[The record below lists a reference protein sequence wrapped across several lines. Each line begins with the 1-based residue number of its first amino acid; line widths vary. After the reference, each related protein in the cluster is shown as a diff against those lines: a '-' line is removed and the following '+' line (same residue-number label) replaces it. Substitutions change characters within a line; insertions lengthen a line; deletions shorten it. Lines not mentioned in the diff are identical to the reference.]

1 MRINRFIAGCIN
13 ISRRGADSLIKNGE
27 VKLNGKVIKD
37 FADIDEE
44 KDIVEI
50 NGERLRLHRVKH
62 YFAFYK
68 PPFVLSATKD
78 ESGKA
83 VVCDYFRDVDEKLIC
98 IGRLDYLSEGL
109 LLVTNDG
116 DFANMVMH
124 PRFKIRKTYLIKTKN
139 RLFEE
144 EIRKMSRGVRL
155 EDGFFKP
162 LNIKLTK
169 DPFWVVTAIDSGRN
183 RVLRR
188 FFKAFNVP
196 ILKLKRIAIGSIEL
210 GDLGMGMYRKIDP
223 HELNQE
229 TTA

>member
-1 MRINRFIAGCIN
+1 MRINRFIAGCIDV
-13 ISRRGADSLIKNGE
+13 SRRGADSLIKSGQI
-27 VKLNGKVIKD
+27 KLNGKIVKD
-37 FADIDEE
+37 FVDIDE
-44 KDIVEI
+44 KRDIVEI
-50 NGERLRLHRVKH
+50 NGERLRFRSVKR

-83 VVCDYFRDVDEKLIC
+83 VVCDYFRDVKERLIC

-116 DFANMVMH
+116 DFANRVMH
-124 PRFKIRKTYLIKTKN
+124 PKFKIRKTYLIKTKD
-139 RLFEE
+139 RISDEE
-144 EIRKMSRGVRL
+144 VKRMSNGVQL

-169 DPFWVVTAIDSGRN
+169 DPFWIVAAIDSGRN

-188 FFKAFNVP
+188 FFKAFSVP
-196 ILKLKRIAIGSIEL
+196 ILKLKRIAIGNI
-210 GDLGMGMYRKIDP
+210 DLGNLEIGKYRKIDP
-223 HELNQE
+223 RELMQIKN
-229 TTA
+229 